1 MSNILFSHSYYYKL
15 DRKQWENKT
24 PFPPLGTL
32 YAAALL
38 RKNGYTI
45 DLFDTN
51 LRDNP
56 FEIEAILNETQPKYL
71 VIYDDGFNYLTK
83 MCLTNMREACFEMI
97 QLGKKHGCKLLFA
110 VQMLQIILRNI

>member
-15 DRKQWENKT
+15 DEKQWKNKM

-32 YAAALL
+32 YAASLL
-38 RKNGYTI
+38 RENGFAV

-56 FEIEAILNETQPKYL
+56 FEIESVLKLKNPEFL
-71 VIYDDGFNYLTK
+71 VIYDDGFNYLTNNV
-83 MCLTNMREACFEMI
+83 LDQHA
-97 QLGKKHGCKLLFA
+97 
-110 VQMLQIILRNI
+110 